1 MPLDPSHPVHHL
13 SPRAR
18 ELLSESF
25 LVEDH
30 MKAFAEALSISDLF
44 DPEVTSSG
52 LNSAAPQS
60 PGLTAQPS
68 ISAINP
74 NANSLGGTSKANG
87 SSGSAGRQPLSRR
100 SSGMTSQGWEKVEKV
115 KALSDFAPIHQKVS
129 KRLRSAKTWEEW
141 RAAAVDMDAHLG
153 FDEWKAA
160 DEDNKY
166 DYPLVRKVKKS
177 LRSLRESGDVKGVM
191 GVLEICVRNNFA
203 GTESVRMYSE
213 TLTSPLPQAYTEE
226 VAKALDFVRTSP
238 DISLVEKRRFYR
250 AINKNYGASA
260 LCLSGGAGFG
270 YYHFGVIKAFLDAD
284 LLPRVITGTSAGG
297 LVAAL
302 TCTRTDEEL
311 REMLV
316 PELADHIT
324 ACEDSIAVWL
334 RRLMKTGAR
343 FDAVSWARKSSYFTR
358 GSMTFR
364 EAYERTG
371 RALNVSVIPFD
382 QHSPTKLLNYL
393 TAPDCVIWSAII
405 ASAAVPGILNG
416 VVLMQKTAQG
426 DLKPMNFGS
435 KFKDGSLRVDI
446 PLESLHLLFNVNYSI
461 VSQVNPHVHLFF
473 FAPRGSVGRPVE
485 HRKGQGWRGGFL
497 LSAAEQYLKL
507 ELTKNFR
514 VIRDLELL
522 PQLLGSDWSSVFLQR
537 FAGSVTI
544 LPKSRIADWTHL
556 LTDPDRKEL
565 KRMIQVGESV
575 SWPKLHMIE
584 NRLKI
589 ERNVLRGRSEVRQA
603 LHRSRVTTDSDSAVR
618 LNPIDK
624 RLREQQRYI
633 PLESDAEKG
642 FVSRSKVMKRSHG
655 SGRAPPDSGKA
666 MTLDNNVLRRRR
678 ARTASPNLDADLSR
692 VHRNQL
698 EELLGHSMDSNDSS
712 SDREV
717 TAAHE
722 KAETSADTH
731 MDSLRQQ
738 RSRSFTS
745 SFSFPSFGYRRSSQ
759 PSSPTES
766 KKVLDRTSSSTPTS
780 PRLTVSRLPRWLS
793 PHPEEPSAQI
803 DIVDDGGSEGSS
815 EGVGEMGQEG
825 RVIAEQDFVS
835 QDEDDDALGTTTSE
849 DDSML
854 SDGEATVTGERATRP
869 EVRESAAEGTTF

>member
-1 MPLDPSHPVHHL
+1 MPLDTSIPVDHL

-25 LVEDH
+25 IVEDH
-30 MKAFAEALSISDLF
+30 MQAFAEALSISDLF
-44 DPEVTSSG
+44 DPEVTPSG

-60 PGLTAQPS
+60 PGLTAQS
-68 ISAINP
+68 ISSSTDPKASTLSGPSKVN
-74 NANSLGGTSKANG
+74 GTLATE
-87 SSGSAGRQPLSRR
+87 GRPPPSRR
-100 SSGMTSQGWEKVEKV
+100 SSGMPAQGWEKVEKV

-129 KRLRSAKTWEEW
+129 KKSSAHVARQGWSYHLARWPLLIVNTWEFFVSLISRPRQRLLRRRLRLATSWEEW
-141 RAAAVDMDAHLG
+141 RTAALDMDAHLG

-166 DYPLVRKVKKS
+166 DFPLVRKVKKS
-177 LRSLRESGDVKGVM
+177 LKSMRESGDVKGIM

-213 TLTSPLPQAYTEE
+213 TSSIPLAYTEE

-238 DISLVEKRRFYR
+238 DISLPEKRRFYR

-311 REMLV
+311 KEMLV

-324 ACEDSIAVWL
+324 ACEDSIA
-334 RRLMKTGAR
+334 
-343 FDAVSWARKSSYFTR
+343 
-358 GSMTFR
+358 
-364 EAYERTG
+364 
-371 RALNVSVIPFD
+371 
-382 QHSPTKLLNYL
+382 PTKLLNYL

-461 VSQVNPHVHLFF
+461 VSQ
-473 FAPRGSVGRPVE
+473 
-485 HRKGQGWRGGFL
+485 GWRGGFL

-544 LPKSRIADWTHL
+544 LPKSRIVDWIHL

-618 LNPIDK
+618 LNPVDK

-655 SGRAPPDSGKA
+655 SGRAPPDAGNAK
-666 MTLDNNVLRRRR
+666 MPDHNNTLRRRR

-717 TAAHE
+717 TAADG
-722 KAETSADTH
+722 KAEIAAAVDT
-731 MDSLRQQ
+731 DRLRQQ
-738 RSRSFTS
+738 RSKSFTS

-766 KKVLDRTSSSTPTS
+766 KKVLDRTSTSTPTS
-780 PRLTVSRLPRWLS
+780 PRLTASRLPRWLS
-793 PHPEEPSAQI
+793 PHPEEPSVQI
-803 DIVDDGGSEGSS
+803 DVVDDEESEGSS
-815 EGVGEMGQEG
+815 EGVEAMEEEG
-825 RVIAEQDFVS
+825 RLIAQQDFFT
-835 QDEDDDALGTTTSE
+835 QNEDDNALGTTTSDE
-849 DDSML
+849 DSVL
-854 SDGEATVTGERATRP
+854 SDGEVTVSGERATRS